1 MLPEPFEEVRH
12 YWRTRD
18 LPMLLSDMTAKATQ
32 RQALDDLVAESERL
46 GLYDRRWST
55 EDEG

>member
-1 MLPEPFEEVRH
+1 MNTDKHAEIWADVRH

-18 LPMLLSDMTAKATQ
+18 LPMLLAEAGDAVVKK
-32 RQALDDLVAESERL
+32 VAEKMEER
-46 GLYDRRWST
+46 RRWSQ

>member
-1 MLPEPFEEVRH
+1 MQLPEPFEEVRH

-18 LPMLLSDMTAKATQ
+18 LPMLLAEAGDAVVKK
-32 RQALDDLVAESERL
+32 VAEKMEER
-46 GLYDRRWST
+46 RRWSM